1 MKKIIKSLLTV
12 SLAIAMVV
20 TALPMYTI
28 ESHAA
33 ETFTVD
39 ADSST
44 HTEEG
49 TDITITGITVPS
61 DATTVILPGKITV
74 TGESYNAIY
83 TSEAFDSIGAKAI
96 TVQQG
101 ATISGLGTN
110 PTYTSI
116 SFQTGVKG
124 DLSTLKFNNSNLMTV
139 NDLKNVSTGTSDDIT
154 ITDLFKGCTKLETID
169 LDFTGVANKVIFDGS
184 FNDLSGTKYINIS
197 NMKINYIK
205 KSFTGLAED
214 ATVTFNNCTFENSER
229 SALSTAFT
237 DFQGTVKFE
246 NCTDVN
252 ISEMFEGSNMP
263 GKTVTVECPST
274 GVAMDMFNNAVYEQ
288 VNLNDVIQENT
299 TSINGMFSEAKINYV
314 QGISTWKIGQTS
326 ITGIFRDATFGS
338 ESNTKATIKQFKA
351 LDLSKV
357 STADRAF
364 DTASA
369 GTTDYS
375 GAKLTSL
382 SSLKLSNITP
392 EKFYA
397 PDSTAILE
405 GITEAYYVDKKADLN
420 GQALGVLTG
429 KSGITGY
436 TKDTLYYTT
445 AGTLKLVDVTANK
458 TDTYKVLNGT
468 KLLACVDNSVDY
480 FSDKAGKTKADLT
493 VAFVDSNEIT
503 LYYNI
508 PVDKTGTIDAGAGYK
523 VNDGTPIEEVTA
535 TLSDGTEVKLDNTH
549 DVKFTITKTTTPSS
563 FKDWADYLTDFKDIV
578 FYDISITVDGK
589 EVKSVDKQIY
599 YYIPVPDDCTSS
611 SQQFK
616 VFHYKNGTAKYPEEL
631 GAAYASAYNGIGFT
645 TDSFSPFAL
654 LYNKPT
660 TKDVELTVNWD
671 DAGYE
676 SNRPTSGV
684 WLSTSAKYTDGSTEN
699 KDTAYNLSQGGTDQ
713 KITVTKTFDDESI
726 RRKFDSVKIDLY
738 YSTQTTQ
745 AAFLGKYDV
754 VRVSDTEIT
763 LKYKAPT
770 VSTIRSS
777 FGVKFT
783 GDDTDKTH
791 RPATI
796 DLPVTCVYEDN
807 SKEDKTVTINIGTD
821 GTGTAEVAFADHN
834 EAGSPYDSI
843 EWKWPEVSYYTQT
856 GSGKTATYTYTGQS
870 STDKTDYKL
879 TVNFIGDTNN
889 VTSRPSTVT
898 IPYTA
903 YYNSGAEKVAGS
915 ALCIVSGAT
924 STVTVSIP
932 KQNNGLNLYYVDWNP
947 MSIPGYTLSK
957 DGLVFNY
964 TYSSSSGGGSTGTEG
979 NTTVTVKFS
988 DESNKAGRRPT
999 SLTITLVDQDNESN
1013 TVATT
1018 LKIENNTTTTTESYT
1033 VKATVPTGK
1042 TYKIKSVAELPTGY
1056 KAEYNGLTA
1065 TLTYTPET
1073 VEKTFTVAWE
1083 GDAESVRPS
1092 SVSITVKSGDT
1103 TAATL
1108 TASKDTNWK
1117 VSTKLSKYLKG
1128 VEASYSITASDITN
1142 YSKSV
1147 SGDTITFKYTG
1158 TLTDAQKAEAAK
1170 ANSTS
1175 LTDKL
1180 NGVDGESSLYDFEMF
1195 DWIDYANKYPDL
1207 KKAFGYN
1214 KEALYA
1220 HYIHYGLAEHRTA
1233 TFTGKYENVN
1243 EEILAAYFPND
1254 YKYKTSAASAGKY
1267 DDMLNGSTDTTTT
1280 SGNSA
1285 TSNTVEKDN
1294 GDGTKT
1300 LITKNANGTTTETV
1314 VDGDGNVVSTK
1325 TYATGDTRLD
1335 SVGIIFMLIMFTSL
1349 LIAGYMIFVIK
1360 KDKKQSLAILSHIDT
1375 L

>member
-1 MKKIIKSLLTV
+1 MKKFIKSLLTV

-49 TDITITGITVPS
+49 TNITITGITVPS
-61 DATTVILPGKITV
+61 DATTVILPGEITV
-74 TGESYNAIY
+74 TGKSYNAIY

-101 ATISGLGTN
+101 ATINGLGTN

-124 DLSTLKFNNSNLMTV
+124 DLSTLKFNNPNLVTV
-139 NDLKNVSTGTSDDIT
+139 NDLKNVSNGTSDAIT
-154 ITDLFKGCTKLETID
+154 ITELFKGCTKLETIN
-169 LDFTGVANKVIFDGS
+169 LDFTGVTNKITFDGA

-214 ATVTFNNCTFENSER
+214 ATVTFDNCTFENTER
-229 SALSTAFT
+229 PALSTALT

-246 NCTDVN
+246 NCADVN
-252 ISEMFEGSNMP
+252 ISKMFEGSNMP

-274 GVAMDMFNNAVYEQ
+274 GVAMDVFNNAVYEQ
-288 VNLNDVIQENT
+288 VNLNGIIQENT
-299 TSINGMFSEAKINYV
+299 ASVNGMFSEAKINFV
-314 QGISTWKIGQTS
+314 QGINTWKIGQAS

-357 STADRAF
+357 NAADRAF
-364 DTASA
+364 DTPAA
-369 GTTDYS
+369 GTIDYS

-382 SSLKLSNITP
+382 SSLKLSNTTP

-397 PDSTAILE
+397 PDSTAIIE
-405 GITEAYYVDKKADLN
+405 GITEAYYVDKKGELN
-420 GQALGVLTG
+420 GQALGVITG

-458 TDTYKVLNGT
+458 NNTYKVLNGT

-493 VAFVDSNEIT
+493 TAFADSNEIT

-508 PVDKTGTIDAGAGYK
+508 PADKTGTIDAGAGYR
-523 VNDGTPIEEVTA
+523 VNDGTPIEDVTA
-535 TLSDGTEVKLDNTH
+535 TLSDGTKVKLDATH
-549 DVKFTITKTTTPSS
+549 EVKFTIAKATTPSS
-563 FKDWADYLTDFKDIV
+563 FKDFADYLTEYKDIV
-578 FYDISITVDGK
+578 FYSIGITVDGK
-589 EVKSVDKQIY
+589 DVKSVDKELY
-599 YYIPVPDDCTSS
+599 YYIPVPDDCTSN

-616 VFHYKNGTAKYPEEL
+616 MLHYENGTNRQPSAI
-631 GAAYASAYNGIGFT
+631 GAAFASAYNGIGFV

-671 DAGYE
+671 DVGYE
-676 SNRPTSGV
+676 SNRPTNGV

-713 KITVTKTFDDESI
+713 KVTVTKTFDDESI
-726 RRKFDSVKIDLY
+726 RRKLDSVRIDLHY
-738 YSTQTTQ
+738 LSSTTQ
-745 AAFLGKYDV
+745 AAFLGKYDI

-763 LKYKAPT
+763 LRYKAPT
-770 VSTIRSS
+770 VSTIKST

-791 RPATI
+791 RPATL
-796 DLPVTCVYEDN
+796 DLPVTCVYEDAT
-807 SKEDKTVTINIGTD
+807 KEDKTATINIGTD
-821 GTGTAEVAFADHN
+821 GTGTVEVAFTDHN

-843 EWKWPEVSYYTQT
+843 EWKWPEISYYTQT

-870 STDKTDYKL
+870 SADNTDYKL
-879 TVNFIGDTNN
+879 TVNFAGDASNSTG
-889 VTSRPSTVT
+889 RPSTVT

-915 ALCIVSGAT
+915 ALCIVSGTT

-964 TYSSSSGGGSTGTEG
+964 TYSSSSGTTTGTEG

-988 DESNKAGRRPT
+988 DESNKAGRRPA

-1018 LKIENNTTTTTESYT
+1018 ISIKDNTTTTEASYT
-1033 VKATVPTGK
+1033 AKVTIPTGK

-1128 VEASYSITASDITN
+1128 VEASYSIEASDITN

-1170 ANSTS
+1170 TS
-1175 LTDKL
+1175 AINLEDKL

-1254 YKYKTSAASAGKY
+1254 YKYKTSAATAGKY
-1267 DDMLNGSTDTTTT
+1267 DEMLNGSTGTSTA

-1314 VDGDGNVVSTK
+1314 VDGEGNVVSTK

-1335 SVGIIFMLIMFTSL
+1335 SVGIIFMLIMLTSL